1 MPRADEW
8 LSEKELQVA
17 RKFEKEL
24 IALFK
29 DCEKKDGYTIE
40 AAPFHQEYR
49 DGTSAGKRLSCDRKN
64 RGK

>member
-24 IALFK
+24 IVVQGL
-29 DCEKKDGYTIE
+29 
-40 AAPFHQEYR
+40 
-49 DGTSAGKRLSCDRKN
+49 
-64 RGK
+64 